1 MNFEERISAFMDGAL
16 SPGEETEFLH
26 ILSVS
31 PDKRALFHSYLD
43 QRAAF
48 IADARSTTVPSHLDM
63 AVLGAAG
70 VLGAG
75 TAAAAASGSAT
86 GGSVAG
92 GSVAGGSVAGKA
104 GTGAAGMAAG
114 AATSGTTGAG
124 SMSGVTAAS
133 WWTMGRMLSALL
145 LGVALF
151 SGGYVLND
159 LLTPAQGTHAH
170 DIELVATPVEE
181 NRITDASTEAVS
193 PFNGVETNSG
203 PVVANDTGTE
213 EKMQEAATPH
223 VVYRNVYITQ
233 IDTVYLPGERTT
245 SAHETRAIKR
255 IDTVV
260 IAAAL
265 PPRIDRP
272 INIVE
277 QPRSSVSPRSSGR
290 FEVELQR
297 EHLSTWPYI
306 DYGRLGVDRTQQQF
320 AVSLGYLFDERHSA
334 GIIAGEKSFAMEYY
348 RVEND
353 SLFLFQ
359 RQPALF
365 YGGGFYRYAQPLFSG
380 VTPEVTLTL
389 GGCDFG
395 PVLGARLALRFDPLD
410 RISLLIG
417 ANGTILAYRYR
428 DKLFTS
434 HSLGLSYGMRYRF

>member
-48 IADARSTTVPSHLDM
+48 VADARSTTVPSHLDM

-70 VLGAG
+70 ILGAG
-75 TAAAAASGSAT
+75 TAAAASGNAT
-86 GGSVAG
+86 GN
-92 GSVAGGSVAGKA
+92 SVAGKA

-114 AATSGTTGAG
+114 AGTSGTIGAG
-124 SMSGVTAAS
+124 SVAGVTAAS
-133 WWTMGRMLSALL
+133 WWTLGRMLSALL
-145 LGVALF
+145 IGIALF

-159 LLTPAQGTHAH
+159 LLTPAPGTRVH
-170 DIELVATPVEE
+170 DSGHVGAAVGEDRAS
-181 NRITDASTEAVS
+181 DASTETVS
-193 PFNGVETNSG
+193 SIDGEDALSA
-203 PVVANDTGTE
+203 PVVAIDTGTE
-213 EKMQEAATPH
+213 KKNQEAATPR
-223 VVYRNVYITQ
+223 VVYRNVYVTRT
-233 IDTVYLPGERTT
+233 DTLYLPGESAT
-245 SAHETRAIKR
+245 SADESRAIKR

-272 INIVE
+272 INIVA
-277 QPRSSVSPRSSGR
+277 QPRSPVLPGSSGR

-320 AVSLGYLFDERHSA
+320 AVSVGYLFDERHSA